1 MSMYYLT
8 SISVITCNI
17 LFYSITSLSNSI
29 TSTQNVFRFIYEHK
43 DNDYLI
49 YKNQLKNMDLMYKMK
64 IIHELIFDT
73 IQKYIPEK
81 EKYNNFLEYIK
92 NPIVENNDN
101 DSFNIIDINYDVDII
116 SIIDKPIIYSIISI
130 SEILQNIQMIINT
143 IKDKI
148 IKHQKIYFKNII
160 NLCLKNE
167 IAQLTFYNNLLDMR
181 YTIFIDLLK
190 IYLPLNVQNLKNK
203 N

>member
-1 MSMYYLT
+1 MNMYYT
-8 SISVITCNI
+8 SIPLITCNI

-49 YKNQLKNMDLMYKMK
+49 YKNELKNMDLIYKMK
-64 IIHELIFDT
+64 IINELIFDT

-81 EKYNNFLEYIK
+81 EKYNKFLEYIT
-92 NPIVENNDN
+92 NPIIENNDN
-101 DSFNIIDINYDVDII
+101 ENNNYTMIDINYDMDII
-116 SIIDKPIIYSIISI
+116 SIIDKPIIYSIMSI
-130 SEILQNIQMIINT
+130 SEILQKIYIVINN

-148 IKHQKIYFKNII
+148 MKHKKIYFKNII

-167 IAQLTFYNNLLDMR
+167 ISELKFYSNLLDMR
-181 YTIFIDLLK
+181 YNIFIDFLK
-190 IYLPLNVQNLKNK
+190 IYLPLNVQNLKN
-203 N
+203 

>member
-1 MSMYYLT
+1 MYYT
-8 SISVITCNI
+8 SIPLITCNI

-49 YKNQLKNMDLMYKMK
+49 YKNELNNMDLIYKMK
-64 IIHELIFDT
+64 IINELIFDT

-81 EKYNNFLEYIK
+81 EKYNKFLEYIT
-92 NPIVENNDN
+92 NPIIENNDN
-101 DSFNIIDINYDVDII
+101 ENNNYTMIDVNYDMDII
-116 SIIDKPIIYSIISI
+116 SIIDKPIIYSIMSI
-130 SEILQNIQMIINT
+130 SEILQKINIVINS

-148 IKHQKIYFKNII
+148 MKHKKIYFKNII

-167 IAQLTFYNNLLDMR
+167 ISELKFYSNLLDMR
-181 YTIFIDLLK
+181 YNIFIDFLK
-190 IYLPLNVQNLKNK
+190 IYLPLNVQNLKN
-203 N
+203 

>member
-1 MSMYYLT
+1 MYYLT

>member
-1 MSMYYLT
+1 MYYT
-8 SISVITCNI
+8 SIPLITCNI

-49 YKNQLKNMDLMYKMK
+49 YKNELKNMDLIYKMK
-64 IIHELIFDT
+64 IINELIFDT

-81 EKYNNFLEYIK
+81 EKYNKFLEYIT
-92 NPIVENNDN
+92 NPIIENNDN
-101 DSFNIIDINYDVDII
+101 ENNNYTMIDINYDMDII
-116 SIIDKPIIYSIISI
+116 SIIDKPIIYSIMSI
-130 SEILQNIQMIINT
+130 SEILQKIYIVINS

-148 IKHQKIYFKNII
+148 MKHQKIYFKNII

-167 IAQLTFYNNLLDMR
+167 ISELKFYSNLLDMR
-181 YTIFIDLLK
+181 YNIFIDFLK
-190 IYLPLNVQNLKNK
+190 IYLPLNVQNLKN
-203 N
+203 